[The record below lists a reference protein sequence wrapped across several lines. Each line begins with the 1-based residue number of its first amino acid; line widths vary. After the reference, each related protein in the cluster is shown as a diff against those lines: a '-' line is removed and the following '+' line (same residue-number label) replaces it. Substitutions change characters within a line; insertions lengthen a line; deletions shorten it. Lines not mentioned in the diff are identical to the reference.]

1 MPLDHFSAEALTQ
14 ADIAAIEAYNRRA
27 PTKFVLH
34 PEMGPS
40 PFEGNIE
47 SASVVLLLSNPG
59 FDSSTTTADHK
70 FARNGWPLAGL
81 HADAPTGLRGW
92 WTARLKHLIS
102 EFGAEVVSNQVAAM
116 QLTPWASP
124 NFDSSLRLPSRTRVL
139 ELVGDVAARGAV
151 LVVMRSQALW
161 CENEGV
167 ANAANRHR
175 VNSWRSSHV
184 SPGNLSAAGWQAVR
198 AALQQPSNHSLK
210 CKTLGS
216 GLLI

>member
-1 MPLDHFSAEALTQ
+1 MPLDHFSAVALTQ

-27 PTKFVLH
+27 PTKFALH

-92 WTARLKHLIS
+92 WMARLKHLIS

-124 NFDSSLRLPSRTRVL
+124 NFDSSLRLPSRARVL

-161 CENEGV
+161 CESEGV

-210 CKTLGS
+210 WT
-216 GLLI
+216 GLRPPS